1 MLPMCHSIAMIRVKG
16 LSLLILIGIPGLLAY
31 PAQLPNY
38 LVPLDTSQTTTLRV
52 FCISDPSHEVS
63 FLPDSKC
70 SSSCGYY
77 DNQNSCC
84 KVFQQGETIKCFLSS
99 KKDYDSK
106 LKSLMFDT
114 AYITPQENIQI
125 ISDEEK
131 SVLTCLEDTK
141 HKQISHLS
149 DSGFYLK
156 YAYLY
161 EGIAREFGTFST
173 LKSVHLPANQE
184 TRTCNQTNYKWEGDY
199 IGEKTIIKIGLMVI
213 GIVVIVLV
221 IVMSIIV
228 EKARRQ
234 ALARDNEA
242 GVPEVVVTTD
252 PPPRPGKPYTALLPT
267 ATPDRCQSTG
277 CMPLKTVS
285 ITTSWYDRRDYGPP
299 DVNDVHPDQGTYHSS
314 PFPLLKRHNTHQ
326 QQDYQA
332 LTDRALLFSRVFEAD
347 FTGP

>member
-1 MLPMCHSIAMIRVKG
+1 MWEIIHIHAITRRRFSYPRKYLAMELGGNPPVSWPGIISTFQNQNRVDQITDKMNIQFRTLIRKSNKKSAHNSDNVVDVLLAELLLCFHVTNVSFNRHSMIRVKG
-16 LSLLILIGIPGLLAY
+16 LSLLILIPGLLAY
-31 PAQLPNY
+31 PAQLPDY

-52 FCISDPSHEVS
+52 FCFSDPSHEVS

-99 KKDYDSK
+99 KKDDYSK

-125 ISDEEK
+125 ISDEEN

-199 IGEKTIIKIGLMVI
+199 IGEKTIINKNM
-213 GIVVIVLV
+213 
-221 IVMSIIV
+221 
-228 EKARRQ
+228 RQ
-234 ALARDNEA
+234 F
-242 GVPEVVVTTD
+242 GVAHE
-252 PPPRPGKPYTALLPT
+252 
-267 ATPDRCQSTG
+267 
-277 CMPLKTVS
+277 
-285 ITTSWYDRRDYGPP
+285 I
-299 DVNDVHPDQGTYHSS
+299 
-314 PFPLLKRHNTHQ
+314 
-326 QQDYQA
+326 
-332 LTDRALLFSRVFEAD
+332 
-347 FTGP
+347 